1 MSEPTLDR
9 RDVLAPLFPKPED
22 YLMVAG
28 LAGTARDA
36 AALTDDGDNLFT
48 LGGVMGGAVSI
59 GLGMALAAPAARVAV
74 ITGDGELLMN
84 VGALSTVASMAPD
97 NLTIVC
103 IDNGCHGETGGQ
115 PGHTARRTD
124 LALMAKG
131 AGLPSTM
138 TATASG
144 ELAAAAQFV
153 AESPAPRFLLV
164 RVMDGPPAAYKRN
177 LDAAVCRHRFRN
189 AWLGAG

>member
-1 MSEPTLDR
+1 
-9 RDVLAPLFPKPED
+9 
-22 YLMVAG
+22 
-28 LAGTARDA
+28 
-36 AALTDDGDNLFT
+36 
-48 LGGVMGGAVSI
+48 
-59 GLGMALAAPAARVAV
+59 
-74 ITGDGELLMN
+74 MN
-84 VGALSTVASMAPD
+84 VGALATVASMAPD

-124 LALMAKG
+124 LALMAAG

-138 TATASG
+138 TITAPV

-153 AESPAPRFLLV
+153 AAAPAPRFLLV
-164 RVMDGPPAAYKRN
+164 RVTDGPPVDYKRN

-189 AWLGAG
+189 AWLGSV